1 MSMLTVSTPRCNQK
15 GLSMYAGVKTSGM
28 SPLSLM
34 KALSD
39 NMGIIETDDTLTK
52 VNRATGTLF
61 CATIEDA
68 STEMLQ
74 DAISSFEAEAT
85 INKSQAEAAIVPAT
99 AKNFTKKSTYDWFA
113 AQAIKYYVAHRH

>member
-1 MSMLTVSTPRCNQK
+1 
-15 GLSMYAGVKTSGM
+15 MYAGVKTSGM
-28 SPLSLM
+28 SPISLM

-39 NMGIIETDDTLTK
+39 NMGIASTDDSLAK
-52 VNRATGTLF
+52 VNHSTGTLF

-74 DAISSFEAEAT
+74 DAISCFEAEAT
-85 INKSQAEAAIVPAT
+85 LNKSQAEAAIVPGT

-113 AQAIKYYVAHRH
+113 AQAIRYYVSHRQ